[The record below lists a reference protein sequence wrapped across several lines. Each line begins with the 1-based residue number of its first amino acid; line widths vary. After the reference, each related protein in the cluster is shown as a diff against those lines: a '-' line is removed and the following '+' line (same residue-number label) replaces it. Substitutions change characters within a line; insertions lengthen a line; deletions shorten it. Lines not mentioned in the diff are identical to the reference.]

1 MSKASYEILTPS
13 KSESFLIRKFDKMGF
28 AAPFHF
34 HPEFELTFI
43 VEGNGKRYVGNNMSG
58 FQKND
63 LVFIGTNLPHCWKLA
78 QPKSS
83 KAGSIVIQFS
93 KDFLGGHFF
102 ERPELKNIQKLLK
115 KSAGGICFYGKIIE
129 TAKKNMESILDEKN
143 NFNKLLILLETL
155 NKLATTKEYSLLDE
169 KNSISEQSDYNRE
182 RINKV
187 YAYIVDNFQ
196 DTVSLDEASEIV
208 NMTSNAFC
216 KYFKKITRKTFMEA
230 VIDFRINLATQLL
243 IETDKTIAD
252 VCFES
257 GFRDMSH
264 FYKMFT
270 SRMEVSPSNY
280 RKQFLQE
287 TETGTS

>member
-1 MSKASYEILTPS
+1 MLKASYEVLPPS
-13 KSESFLIRKFDKMGF
+13 KRESFLIRKFDKKGF

-43 VEGNGKRYVGNNMSG
+43 VEGSGKRYVGNNMSG
-58 FQKND
+58 FQNND
-63 LVFIGTNLPHCWKLA
+63 LVLIGSNLPHCWKVT
-78 QPKSS
+78 PKVNP
-83 KAGSIVIQFS
+83 KPISIVIQFTN
-93 KDFLGGHFF
+93 DFLGDYFF
-102 ERPELKNIQKLLK
+102 QTPEMNNIQKLLK
-115 KSAGGICFYGKIIE
+115 RSAGGIQFHRKTIAIVKE
-129 TAKKNMESILDEKN
+129 NMVNLLDEKN
-143 NFNKLLILLETL
+143 NFKRLISFLEIL
-155 NKLATTKEYSLLDE
+155 NKLAGTKEYSLLDE

-196 DTVSLDEASEIV
+196 DTISLDEASQKV
-208 NMTSNAFC
+208 GMTPNAFC
-216 KYFKKITRKTFMEA
+216 KYFKKITRKTFMET
-230 VIDFRINLATQLL
+230 VIDFRVNFATQLL

-270 SRMEVSPSNY
+270 SRMETSPSSY
-280 RKQFLQE
+280 RKQFLEE
-287 TETGTS
+287 TEN

>member
-1 MSKASYEILTPS
+1 MSNASYEILTPS
-13 KSESFLIRKFDKMGF
+13 KSESFLIRKFDKKGF

-34 HPEFELTFI
+34 HPEYELTFI
-43 VEGNGKRYVGNNMSG
+43 SDGNGKRYVGNNMSG
-58 FQKND
+58 FQKED
-63 LVFIGTNLPHCWKLA
+63 LVLIGSNLPHCWKLS
-78 QPKSS
+78 QPKNS
-83 KAGSIVIQFS
+83 KAASIVIQFA
-93 KDFLGGHFF
+93 KDFLGDTFL
-102 ERPELKNIQKLLK
+102 ETPEMKNIQKLLK
-115 KSAGGICFYGKIIE
+115 KSAGGICFHGKIIE
-129 TAKKNMESILDEKN
+129 TAKQNMESILDEKN
-143 NFNKLLILLETL
+143 NFNKLLIFLETL
-155 NKLATTKEYSLLDE
+155 NKLAGTKEYSLLNE
-169 KNSISEQSDYNRE
+169 KESIYEQSDYTRE

-196 DTVSLDEASEIV
+196 DAVCLNEASQIV
-208 NMTSNAFC
+208 NMTPNAFC

-270 SRMEVSPSNY
+270 TRMETSPSNY
-280 RKQFLQE
+280 RKQFLLE
-287 TETGTS
+287 